1 MIVHPLANMLHRF
14 MTAGVIVSLAA
25 TFIVSANASEI
36 TTRDAQRIVAVGGAI
51 TEIVYALGLDD
62 QLVGIDTTSFYPPQ
76 ALKQKPNVGYM
87 RQLAAEGVLGLN
99 PDLILAT
106 EGSGPRE
113 TISILKEARV
123 PVISI
128 PERYSENGLIER
140 VEIIARHLGVE
151 RRGQCLIDAVKS
163 DLAALHTTREK
174 VRDRKRVMFVMS
186 LAGGRAM
193 VAGGN
198 TAADEVI
205 SMSGGINAAEGF
217 AGYKPL
223 NDEAIVA
230 ARPDVI
236 LTMERGSGTLTSDA
250 VFSNP
255 GLALTPAAA
264 NKAFIAMDG
273 LYLLGFGP
281 RTAAAA
287 RDLALLLYPALGG
300 AEAERKSS
308 VVSANCRQ

>member
-1 MIVHPLANMLHRF
+1 MIAHPLANMLHRF

-62 QLVGIDTTSFYPPQ
+62 RLVGIDTTSFYPPQ

-193 VAGGN
+193 VAGGH

-236 LTMERGSGTLTSDA
+236 LAMERGSGTLTSDA

-300 AEAERKSS
+300 PEAERKSS
-308 VVSANCRQ
+308 VVSANCSQ